1 MSYFVFQLFL
11 NRGPWT
17 EKGSHL
23 ESRRTY
29 KKTGEIVERRW
40 FSALMQTV
48 FSHSESPAKHT
59 FQTRGHPV
67 AWHSRRES
75 TIIFDFRC
83 SSCCA
88 ARHGTISNSDKR
100 HAGRN
105 KVTKI
110 KQKCAPPPSQ
120 QMNEKKHSFFFFYFF
135 FSRQRGKN
143 ETTTYN
149 GQGFALKVHD
159 SPPGQRR
166 CAIDEMM
173 RYELPLFWRDFIGD
187 NVQSLINLS
196 KKKKI

>member
-1 MSYFVFQLFL
+1 MKNWLHFPTIVHLKPTNKKLNPDRLFRCVHFSWNWRRARRRQIKISFHVLFCVSIIFKSRTL
-11 NRGPWT
+11 NR
-17 EKGSHL
+17 KGITPRIETHL
-23 ESRRTY
+23 Q
-29 KKTGEIVERRW
+29 KTGEIVERRW

-110 KQKCAPPPSQ
+110 KQKCAPPPPSQ
-120 QMNEKKHSFFFFYFF
+120 QMNEKKNSFFF
-135 FSRQRGKN
+135 
-143 ETTTYN
+143 
-149 GQGFALKVHD
+149 
-159 SPPGQRR
+159 
-166 CAIDEMM
+166 
-173 RYELPLFWRDFIGD
+173 
-187 NVQSLINLS
+187 
-196 KKKKI
+196 